1 VGDLLQD
8 PIRGAKWVPKPYT
21 KASIEVDG
29 SIKEINSTFRH
40 VACHRISRT
49 GYPFKFLTY
58 VHCSRIPQEGDFRMG
73 DLREDK
79 LIEKRGSQGTGDD
92 KLLRKL
98 LKYTAVAECVTYS
111 V

>member
-1 VGDLLQD
+1 
-8 PIRGAKWVPKPYT
+8 
-21 KASIEVDG
+21 
-29 SIKEINSTFRH
+29 
-40 VACHRISRT
+40 
-49 GYPFKFLTY
+49 